1 MCMCI
6 MARGWSR
13 RIEQI
18 TFILVVI
25 VCQVCTEK
33 QHLPEFKSLSVISYN
48 NSLDNKQYEIVFDV
62 RGENIYRGIQIKTTT
77 KKARKNTLCEED
89 LKIHDVADISELRT
103 SPTEARYL
111 LRISKS
117 VCGNVYLCLPEP
129 GDGIL
134 IDEGE
139 PPNVLGKRLRT
150 WYHQGENVSFALDA
164 TANCDDVQL
173 GR

>member
-1 MCMCI
+1 
-6 MARGWSR
+6 MARGSSR
-13 RIEQI
+13 RIEEI
-18 TFILVVI
+18 TIILVVI
-25 VCQVCTEK
+25 VYQVCTE
-33 QHLPEFKSLSVISYN
+33 QRLPEFKSLSVISYN
-48 NSLDNKQYEIVFDV
+48 NSLDNKKYEIVFDV
-62 RGENIYRGIQIKTTT
+62 RGDNIYPGIQIKTTT

-89 LKIHDVADISELRT
+89 SKIHDVADVSELRT

-117 VCGNVYLCLPEP
+117 VCENVYLCLPEP

-150 WYHQGENVSFALDA
+150 WYHQGENISFALDD